1 MVFNMNGTIRYTIR
15 PYDTLWMLAQVFNT
29 SADSIMELNPG
40 IDPWN
45 LQIGQ
50 VVTINPGL
58 QQYPSH
64 EEDGSGEVADNE
76 EEISGMLA
84 DLMNYMHIL
93 WEQHVFWTRMAVMG
107 LVHNLPETD
116 FILQRLL
123 RNPADFANV
132 LEHFYGEESAQ
143 TFAQLFTDHLTIAAQ
158 LVKDAMSGD
167 TQAFAATEKSWYDNA
182 DQIAEFLSS
191 INPNWNEDDW
201 SAMLQEHLDLLK
213 QNISDMIS
221 GNYEASINGFDDI
234 EQQALEM
241 ADDMAEGIT
250 MQFPG

>member
-29 SADSIMELNPG
+29 SADSIVELNSG

-50 VVTINPGL
+50 VITIDPGL
-58 QQYPSH
+58 QQYSLM
-64 EEDGSGEVADNE
+64 EDMFTDNE
-76 EEISGMLA
+76 EEMNGLLA

-93 WEQHVFWTRMAVMG
+93 WEEHVIWTRMAIMG

-116 FILQRLL
+116 LILKRLL

-132 LEHFYGEESAQ
+132 LEHFYGQEAAQ
-143 TFAQLFTDHLTIAAQ
+143 TFAQLLTDHLTIAAQ

-167 TQAFAATEKSWYDNA
+167 TQAFAATEKKWYDNA
-182 DQIAEFLSS
+182 DEIAAFLGS
-191 INPNWNEDDW
+191 INPYWKEDDW
-201 SAMLQEHLDLLK
+201 SAMMHDHLDLLK
-213 QNISDMIS
+213 QNVSDMIA
-221 GNYEASINGFDDI
+221 GNYEASIDIFDDI

-241 ADDMAEGIT
+241 ADVMAEGIV